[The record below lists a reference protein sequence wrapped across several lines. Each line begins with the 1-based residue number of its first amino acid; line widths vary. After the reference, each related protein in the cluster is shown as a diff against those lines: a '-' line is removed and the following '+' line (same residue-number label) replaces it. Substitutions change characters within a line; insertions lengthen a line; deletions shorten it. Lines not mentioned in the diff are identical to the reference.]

1 MNKFC
6 TNCGK
11 ENNDKICR
19 HCGVKRNTSHLFCEW
34 CGNPINEN
42 ASICTSC
49 KEMVKPDG
57 SKRIFG
63 VISIISIA
71 FLICYI
77 SMSLSLGGGLSVVLL
92 SFGIILLLPFTKN
105 AIKSATHTKQSLR
118 KPLNI
123 IRVILVIIL
132 AFAGLVS
139 MPPVE
144 YEIYK
149 DVATKAGEIV
159 FHEEV
164 ALKNESS
171 FVINDS
177 LVTYSAEPY
186 KGRES
191 LRLVTVMI
199 DYSAQNGFG
208 GNNREDYTINIL
220 FNVENGEYYRLDG
233 THIKQ

>member
-11 ENNDKICR
+11 ENNKKICL

-34 CGNPINEN
+34 CGNPITEN
-42 ASICTSC
+42 ASICTAC
-49 KEMVKPDG
+49 KEMVKSGG
-57 SKRIFG
+57 SKKIF
-63 VISIISIA
+63 SIISIICIA
-71 FLICYI
+71 LLIFSI
-77 SMSLSLGGGLSVVLL
+77 VMSLTSGAFIPVIL
-92 SFGIILLLPFTKN
+92 FAIGIILLLPFTKN

-123 IRVILVIIL
+123 IRVILVIVL

-139 MPPVE
+139 QPAHE
-144 YEIYK
+144 FKIYTE
-149 DVATKAGEIV
+149 DATKAAEVV

-177 LVTYSAEPY
+177 DVTYLTEPY
-186 KGRES
+186 NGKES
-191 LRLVTVMI
+191 LRLVTVVI

-208 GNNREDYTINIL
+208 GNNRKDYTIKIL
-220 FNVENGEYYRLDG
+220 FNVENGNYYRLDG
-233 THIKQ
+233 TLIKQ